1 MIWLEKKAWFKRL
14 EEGGVEG
21 VEGAVIVVKGMGG
34 GEGREIVTGGREG
47 SDGEEGVKGKEGEGE
62 GMSIKRFLQT
72 IGLLL

>member
-34 GEGREIVTGGREG
+34 GEGRGNSDRREGRE
-47 SDGEEGVKGKEGEGE
+47 
-62 GMSIKRFLQT
+62 
-72 IGLLL
+72 

>member
-34 GEGREIVTGGREG
+34 GGREG
-47 SDGEEGVKGKEGEGE
+47 K
-62 GMSIKRFLQT
+62 
-72 IGLLL
+72 